1 MEAGY
6 RRFRIETQDGEIH
19 EGLLAASD
27 ATSLTLRQPS
37 TEDRRF
43 LRTEVRRSS
52 SLKGSVMPEGLLE
65 AIQPTEVTD
74 LFAYLRTLGTG
85 R

>member
-1 MEAGY
+1 ML
-6 RRFRIETQDGEIH
+6 FR
-19 EGLLAASD
+19 S
-27 ATSLTLRQPS
+27 
-37 TEDRRF
+37 
-43 LRTEVRRSS
+43 
-52 SLKGSVMPEGLLE
+52 LLE